1 MEKNFFLKKK
11 ERSIVDQSFFFLS
24 LFLFLFVPFF
34 SFLSL
39 SLPNFLKKKKKRKRH
54 KRSPRKKNRKKSK
67 KSKNQKKTSVKNRVL
82 PSFTEFSVCRCVT
95 EFLLGFSINDS
106 SWTEFYR
113 VLLGFLF
120 EKVFK
125 SYLVLPSF
133 FLSNLH
139 RVESSWTDLSQVLA
153 IFTAFTEF
161 FSGFLLDCT

>member
-67 KSKNQKKTSVKNRVL
+67 KIEKKQKPKKNVRKKPGFTEFYRVFGLPLCYRVFTGFFHQWLELDRVL
-82 PSFTEFSVCRCVT
+82 PSFT
-95 EFLLGFSINDS
+95 GFFVRESLQ
-106 SWTEFYR
+106 E
-113 VLLGFLF
+113 
-120 EKVFK
+120 
-125 SYLVLPSF
+125 LPS
-133 FLSNLH
+133 
-139 RVESSWTDLSQVLA
+139 
-153 IFTAFTEF
+153 FTEF
-161 FSGFLLDCT
+161 FFIESSSGWI